1 MLFNFYLAS
10 NNASQ
15 PSPAPFDVALGT
27 NSIGNATAGSGQGI
41 LPSAMNQGN
50 AGVVPQIS
58 SNAVGGMPRPAVA
71 TQNQQNM
78 APVASINSQ
87 LSNPPISA
95 SGSNPS
101 GPVNR
106 ITASGSSMNVALPG
120 NQQSQ
125 QAAGTRNI
133 KGSIADSASNLELIV
148 RTSSF
153 YLTFLWFNEL
163 SG

>member
-58 SNAVGGMPRPAVA
+58 SNAVGGMPRPTVA

-153 YLTFLWFNEL
+153 YLTFL
-163 SG
+163 

>member
-1 MLFNFYLAS
+1 M
-10 NNASQ
+10 
-15 PSPAPFDVALGT
+15 ALGT
-27 NSIGNATAGSGQGI
+27 NTIGNATAGSSQGI
-41 LPSAMNQGN
+41 LPSAMNPGN
-50 AGVVPQIS
+50 TGVGPQSS
-58 SNAVGGMPRPAVA
+58 SNAVGGMPRPTVQ

-78 APVASINSQ
+78 ASVASINSQ

-148 RTSSF
+148 RIMHISS
-153 YLTFLWFNEL
+153 
-163 SG
+163 